1 MLLKNSMISVLLTF
15 VTLTVSAQQI
25 SRSEALADINQLESA
40 FRTYHSGLTRYTPA
54 DSIKYY
60 FNKVKNELG
69 EMEEAEFFGKVTY
82 LLNKVRCGHTRS
94 SMPQRVNETFK
105 ASRKFMP
112 ISVKFLGDQLFVRD
126 IVGAIGLEKGDQILD
141 INGLSMDQIKKQI
154 FEHHSSDGYINT
166 SKHRLTERYFK
177 YYYQLYIDPD
187 AEVYN
192 MNVQRGEEVLRV
204 SIEGESWSGLSVLET
219 PLPEQTVLTLNHS
232 KAYSY
237 MRIGT
242 FVSYYMEQKNLDYET
257 FLEESFQELKERGT
271 KNLILDLR
279 GNGGGDDNYGA
290 LLVSYFA
297 ERDFRYFDRIEVTD
311 AYEGYGN
318 ISNKNGMNL
327 MTSHKGLS
335 VWKPQENRFTGQ
347 LYVLTDGWS
356 FSTCADVATV
366 LHHNQWATF
375 LGEETGGGYDGNT
388 SGNSRTLSLS
398 NSGIRV
404 NLPMWKYTT
413 ANIGH
418 TFPGQGVI
426 PDYPVVQS
434 LNEFLSGEDAVLNK
448 AIDLIEHR

>member
-1 MLLKNSMISVLLTF
+1 MLLKNAVISALLTLIS
-15 VTLTVSAQQI
+15 LTTHAQKI
-25 SRSEALADINQLESA
+25 SKAEALADLNQLESS
-40 FRTYHSGLTRYTPA
+40 FRTYHSGLTRYTPM

-60 FNKVKNELG
+60 FDKVRSEMG
-69 EMEEAEFFGKVTY
+69 DMEEAEFFGKVTY

-94 SMPQRVNETFK
+94 SMPQSVNQSFK

-112 ISVKFLGDQLFVRD
+112 ISVKFLGDHLFVSD
-126 IVGAIGLEKGDQILD
+126 MVGSTGLEKGDQILN
-141 INGLSMDQIKKQI
+141 INGLNMAQIKKRI

-166 SKHRLTERYFK
+166 SKHRLTERYFR

-192 MNVQRGEEVLRV
+192 MNVNRGEQTMRV
-204 SIEGESWSGLSVLET
+204 SVEGKDWDNISALDT
-219 PLPEQTVLTLNHS
+219 PLPEQAVLTLSHG
-232 KAYSY
+232 KEYSY

-242 FVSYYMEQKNLDYET
+242 FVNYYMRQEDLDYET
-257 FLEESFQELKERGT
+257 FLESSFQDLKEREV
-271 KNLILDLR
+271 KDLVLDLR

-297 ERDFRYFDRIEVTD
+297 KKNFRYFDRIEVTD
-311 AYEGYGN
+311 DYEGYGN
-318 ISNKNGMNL
+318 VAKRNGMNL

-335 VWKPQENRFTGQ
+335 TWEPQENRFEGNV
-347 LYVLTDGWS
+347 YVLTDGWS

-375 LGEETGGGYDGNT
+375 IGEETGGGYDGNT

-413 ANIGH
+413 ANLGH
-418 TFPGQGVI
+418 DYPGRGVI
-426 PDYPVVQS
+426 PDYPVVQT
-434 LNEFLSGEDAVLNK
+434 LNEFLSGKDAVLNK

>member
-1 MLLKNSMISVLLTF
+1 MLLKNAVVYVLLTLI
-15 VTLTVSAQQI
+15 TLTAQARQI
-25 SRSEALADINQLESA
+25 SKSEALADINQLENA
-40 FRTYHSGLTRYTPA
+40 FRTYHSGLTRYTPS

-60 FNKVKNELG
+60 FNKVRSELG
-69 EMEEAEFFGKVTY
+69 DMEEAEFFGKVTY
-82 LLNKVRCGHTRS
+82 LLNKIRCGHTRS
-94 SMPQRVNETFK
+94 SMPQGVNESFK
-105 ASRKFMP
+105 TSRKFMP
-112 ISVKFLGDQLFVRD
+112 ISVKFLGDQLYVMD
-126 IVGAIGLEKGDQILD
+126 VVGEVEVLKGDRVLS
-141 INGLSMDQIKKQI
+141 INGLDIAEIKSII
-154 FEHHSSDGYINT
+154 FEHHSSDGFINT

-192 MNVQRGEEVLRV
+192 MNIQRGDEVLMV
-204 SIEGESWSGLSVLET
+204 SIDGENWGSLSGLDT
-219 PLPEQTVLTLNHS
+219 PLPEQTVLTLNH
-232 KAYSY
+232 KDEYSY

-242 FVSYYMEQKNLDYET
+242 FVSYYMEQKNLDYEA
-257 FLEESFQELKERGT
+257 FLEKSFQDLKERGA

-297 ERDFRYFDRIEVTD
+297 KKDFRYFERIEVTD
-311 AYEGYGN
+311 AYEGYGKVS
-318 ISNKNGMNL
+318 IKDGMNL

-375 LGEETGGGYDGNT
+375 IGEETGGGYDGNT

-418 TFPGQGVI
+418 AFPGRGVI
-426 PDYPVVQS
+426 PGYPIVQS
-434 LNEFLSGEDAVLNK
+434 LNEFLSGEDAALNK

>member
-1 MLLKNSMISVLLTF
+1 MLLKNAVVYAILSLITF
-15 VTLTVSAQQI
+15 TAHAQQI
-25 SRSEALADINQLESA
+25 SKSEALADINQLENA
-40 FRTYHSGLTRYTPA
+40 FRTYHSGLTRYTPS

-60 FNKVKNELG
+60 FNKVRSELG
-69 EMEEAEFFGKVTY
+69 DMEEAEFFGKVTH

-94 SMPQRVNETFK
+94 SMPQGVNEAFK

-112 ISVKFLGDQLFVRD
+112 VSVTFLGDQLFVRAVTGSTD
-126 IVGAIGLEKGDQILD
+126 LKKGDQILG
-141 INGLSMDQIKKQI
+141 INGLSMAQIKRSI

-192 MNVQRGEEVLRV
+192 MNVQRGEEVLMV
-204 SIEGESWSGLSVLET
+204 SIEGESWDSLSALDT
-219 PLPEQTVLTLNHS
+219 PQPEQTVLTLNH
-232 KAYSY
+232 KKEYSY

-242 FVSYYMEQKNLDYET
+242 FVSYYMEQENLDYES
-257 FLEESFQELKERGT
+257 FLESSFQDLKERGA

-297 ERDFRYFDRIEVTD
+297 QRGFRYFDRIEVTD

-318 ISNKNGMNL
+318 ISQKDGMNL

-335 VWKPQENRFTGQ
+335 VWKPQENRFSGQ

-356 FSTCADVATV
+356 FSTCSDVATV

-375 LGEETGGGYDGNT
+375 IGEETGGGYDGNT

-418 TFPGQGVI
+418 AFPGRGVI

-434 LNEFLSGEDAVLNK
+434 LSQFLSGEDAVLKK